1 MKPVKK
7 AKVRQARVEEIKDL
21 FDPKAQRKWERDWQ
35 NELIDLEERVEE
47 NYTYAREVYMFQDEP
62 TKQALREAVKMMAHM
77 AGEPTFRFRGRP
89 VVEDMARLRAVQER
103 NFLWIAV
110 RLFVACGEWEMQIAN
125 FKIPAGKCA
134 RCLKPTKG

>member
-1 MKPVKK
+1 
-7 AKVRQARVEEIKDL
+7 
-21 FDPKAQRKWERDWQ
+21 
-35 NELIDLEERVEE
+35 
-47 NYTYAREVYMFQDEP
+47 
-62 TKQALREAVKMMAHM
+62 
-77 AGEPTFRFRGRP
+77 
-89 VVEDMARLRAVQER
+89 VEDMARLRAVQER